1 MGKIFDKILGEI
13 ICDLEELND
22 KKNIAND
29 SVTELIQNLAKNNKS
44 AEKADVEKFNFYI
57 KNLIRIN
64 NEIEEYI
71 KILEKLKNI
80 EKTIDS

>member
-1 MGKIFDKILGEI
+1 MGKIFDKILADITCELE
-13 ICDLEELND
+13 DLSD
-22 KKNIAND
+22 KKNIANE
-29 SVTELIQNLAKNNKS
+29 SITELIQNLANNKKS
-44 AEKADVEKFNFYI
+44 ASEKDIEKFNFYI
-57 KNLIRIN
+57 QNLIRIN